1 MTDAQNLPQ
10 SEAPDTASTGRVDA
24 PEHGRHAGPVSA
36 VEHNLLAGAG
46 TGLETTVTPDEFKAA
61 FRNHPAG
68 VAVITADAGDG
79 PVALT
84 ATSVFS
90 VSVAP
95 PLLVFS
101 VSELSSSTPTIR
113 KADTVVVHLLG
124 AGQLDIAKLGATSG
138 IDRFAD
144 TSIWQR
150 LPTGEPYFPAA
161 HAWIRGRVVNKMEAG
176 GSTVVAVEA
185 LQTKAPPADDP
196 LADAAAAEPLVYH
209 NRTWHRLGEHSKI
222 V

>member
-1 MTDAQNLPQ
+1 MPVHDLPAA
-10 SEAPDTASTGRVDA
+10 EEPDDVV
-24 PEHGRHAGPVSA
+24 HAGTLLPHPTAKYLSA
-36 VEHNLLAGAG
+36 
-46 TGLETTVTPDEFKAA
+46 DEFKAA

-90 VSVAP
+90 VSAEP

-101 VSELSSSTPTIR
+101 ISDLSSSTPTIR

-144 TSIWQR
+144 TSIWTR

-161 HAWIRGRVVNKMEAG
+161 HAWIRGRIVNKMEAG
-176 GSTVVAVEA
+176 NSTVVAVEA
-185 LQTKAPPADDP
+185 LEAKAPAAGDPA
-196 LADAAAAEPLVYH
+196 ADAAEAQPLVYH
-209 NRTWHRLGEHSKI
+209 NRTWHRLSEDSKI
-222 V
+222 S